1 MVFGFYINSM
11 ALCGIGGFDIINK
24 ELILID
30 EKNIKKV
37 LQQTWQK
44 KRLSRFE

>member
-30 EKNIKKV
+30 KKNIIKSIATNLAKEESQP
-37 LQQTWQK
+37 L
-44 KRLSRFE
+44 